1 MLVDFAILEKSGCFL
16 NFVRESYDFLE
27 FTLNG
32 NTMEAGE
39 YVTSL
44 SVVQPIDVLKD
55 LAS

>member
-1 MLVDFAILEKSGCFL
+1 MLVDFAISEKSGGFS
-16 NFVRESYDFLE
+16 NFVRECGGFLE

-32 NTMEAGE
+32 ITMEAGE

-55 LAS
+55 LAP